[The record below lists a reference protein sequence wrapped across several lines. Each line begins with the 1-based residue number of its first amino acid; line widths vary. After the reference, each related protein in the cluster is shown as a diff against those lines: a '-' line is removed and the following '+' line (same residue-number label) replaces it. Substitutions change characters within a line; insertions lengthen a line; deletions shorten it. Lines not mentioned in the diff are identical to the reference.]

1 MVAVSPA
8 ITVHLAL
15 ILYSMC
21 QRPVLC
27 TGRQNTYPVSCYEK
41 KKKRKTKALTFA
53 TGGLI
58 LSCQIALI
66 ANILKSEHMLVY

>member
-27 TGRQNTYPVSCYEK
+27 TGLYTYPVSSVMRREK
-41 KKKRKTKALTFA
+41 KKDKSTFA
-53 TGGLI
+53 TDGLI

>member
-1 MVAVSPA
+1 MVAVSLA

-21 QRPVLC
+21 HGPVLC
-27 TGRQNTYPVSCYEK
+27 TGRQNTYTVSSVMERK
-41 KKKRKTKALTFA
+41 KKEKDKSTFA

-58 LSCQIALI
+58 LSC
-66 ANILKSEHMLVY
+66 